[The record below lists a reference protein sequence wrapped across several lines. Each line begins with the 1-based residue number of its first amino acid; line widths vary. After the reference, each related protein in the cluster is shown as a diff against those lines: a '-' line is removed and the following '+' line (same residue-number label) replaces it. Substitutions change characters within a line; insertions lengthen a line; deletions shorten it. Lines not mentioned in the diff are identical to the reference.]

1 MAEKE
6 RFFDIWIVETGM
18 GYRQVPYSVVADWL
32 QEGRLLA
39 EDKVC
44 VSGTDKFIQ
53 LGRVSAFAAY
63 LPKAEPHRAGDKAE
77 ALEAVHS
84 DFAWKRRRPDEEQDV
99 DMIPL
104 IDISLVLLIFFM
116 MTASAVSTAASS
128 INTPEAKFK
137 GVTITKDM
145 LWIGIDRGGD
155 GQPRFSMGKGEGSA
169 GKEFASREEL
179 LSAFKVQLGDGPEDA
194 TVRIR
199 AHRQLPYDVVRA
211 MMVEL
216 EKFKRPRGK
225 LANVLAEVSEK
236 QTK

>member
-6 RFFDIWIVETGM
+6 RFFDIWIVETSQ

-32 QEGRLLA
+32 QEGRLLP

-44 VSGTDKFIQ
+44 VSGTAKFVP
-53 LGRVSAFAAY
+53 LGRVPAFAAY
-63 LPKAEPHRAGDKAE
+63 LPKAEPHRVEDKAE
-77 ALEAVHS
+77 ALEAVGS
-84 DFAWKRRRPDEEQDV
+84 DFAWKRHRPDEEQDV

-128 INTPEAKFK
+128 INTPEAQFK

-145 LWIGIDRGGD
+145 LWIGIDRGAD
-155 GQPRFSMGKGEGSA
+155 GQPRYSTGKGEGA
-169 GKEFASREEL
+169 GGKEFSSREEA
-179 LSAFKVQLGDGPEDA
+179 LSAFKIALDEGPEDA

-199 AHRQLPYDVVRA
+199 AHRQLPYDVIRA
-211 MMVEL
+211 MIVDL

-225 LANVLAEVSEK
+225 LGDILGEVSEK